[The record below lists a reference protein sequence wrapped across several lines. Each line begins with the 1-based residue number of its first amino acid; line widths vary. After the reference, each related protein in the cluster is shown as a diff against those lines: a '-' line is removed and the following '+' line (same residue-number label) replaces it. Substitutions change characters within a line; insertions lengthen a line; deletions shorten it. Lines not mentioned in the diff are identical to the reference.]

1 MPGPDDLKRYNPD
14 DLEPY
19 LLDIAGREEHEVSS
33 ESNGHVAED
42 AAVLLKLLKGR
53 LSSRILSA
61 IERGPEVFE
70 PAEGKDGS
78 SSGADAAVCT
88 ALIGEGLTD
97 KQIRDIYIAYPIG
110 TRGKYAGRGDD
121 YLTGT
126 LKNAREWVNKNG
138 KSKTTNDDAWEEPVS
153 LPEGL
158 PPVARLVP
166 SIVPKPLRGWLVDV
180 SERMQIPLDFV
191 AAAAIVVAGALVGR
205 RVGIYPK
212 RYDDW
217 LVIPNLWGAVVGR
230 PSLMKSPALA
240 EVMKPLS
247 RLVAEAYEEY
257 QEKKQAY
264 ETEVMVADATK
275 AALRDELKT
284 TAKKAVK
291 SGDHSELNEIARRSQ
306 DAELPEEPVLRR
318 YKSED
323 STVEK
328 LTEILLENARG
339 ILIHRD
345 ELSGWLRNLDKQG
358 REGDRSFYLEGWN
371 GSGSFD
377 VDRIGRGS
385 LHIPALCLSILGG
398 IQPGPIGAYVYQATQ
413 GEQGDDGLLQ
423 RFQLLVWPDTPT
435 EWHNVDRWPDAE
447 AKGRAYE
454 VFKELDTLTAE
465 DFGAAAE
472 EEGDIPAVRFTPEAQ
487 EVFDQWRSD
496 LETALRS
503 EELIPA
509 LEAHLAKYRSLMPS
523 LALLF
528 HLMDFVDGTADG
540 GAVGKEAALRAASW
554 CKYLRTHAERLY
566 SSAQNPAME
575 AARALLERIRKGEV
589 KDGSPV
595 REIYRKQWA
604 KLSSP
609 DTVYKAAEVL
619 EEFGWLRVETI
630 KTGGRATTK
639 GHLHPTLREKS

>member
-33 ESNGHVAED
+33 ERNGHVAED

-166 SIVPKPLRGWLVDV
+166 SMVPKPLRGWLVDV

-191 AAAAIVVAGALVGR
+191 AAAAIVVAGFLIGR
-205 RVGIYPK
+205 KLGIYPK

-217 LVIPNLWGAVVGR
+217 LVVPNLWGALVGR

-240 EVMKPLS
+240 EVMKPLL
-247 RLVAEAYEEY
+247 RLVAEAY
-257 QEKKQAY
+257 QDFEKATLSY
-264 ETEVMVADATK
+264 EIDVMIAEAAKDALK
-275 AALRDELKT
+275 AKLKNA
-284 TAKKAVK
+284 AKEAAS
-291 SGDHSELNEIARRSQ
+291 SGNRSKLEEIARDYR
-306 DAELPEEPVLRR
+306 DAEVPEKPILKR
-318 YKSED
+318 YKTED
-323 STVEK
+323 ATVEK
-328 LTEILLENARG
+328 ISEILLENPMG
-339 ILIHRD
+339 ILNHRD
-345 ELSGWLRNLDKQG
+345 ELSGWLYNLEKQG
-358 REGDRSFYLEGWN
+358 REGDRAFYLESWN
-371 GSGSFD
+371 GTGSFD

-398 IQPGPIGAYVYQATQ
+398 IQPGPLSTYVYQATR
-413 GEQGDDGLLQ
+413 GEKGDDGLLQ
-423 RFQLLVWPDTPT
+423 RFQLLVWPDPPT
-435 EWHNVDRWPDAE
+435 TWRNVDRRPDTE
-447 AKGRAYE
+447 ARDKAYK
-454 VFKELDTLTAE
+454 VFKQLDAL
-465 DFGAAAE
+465 D
-472 EEGDIPAVRFTPEAQ
+472 PQ
-487 EVFDQWRSD
+487 EFC
-496 LETALRS
+496 T
-503 EELIPA
+503 
-509 LEAHLAKYRSLMPS
+509 
-523 LALLF
+523 
-528 HLMDFVDGTADG
+528 
-540 GAVGKEAALRAASW
+540 
-554 CKYLRTHAERLY
+554 
-566 SSAQNPAME
+566 N
-575 AARALLERIRKGEV
+575 GEN
-589 KDGSPV
+589 
-595 REIYRKQWA
+595 E
-604 KLSSP
+604 
-609 DTVYKAAEVL
+609 
-619 EEFGWLRVETI
+619 
-630 KTGGRATTK
+630 
-639 GHLHPTLREKS
+639 

>member
-1 MPGPDDLKRYNPD
+1 LPGPDDLKRYNPD

-33 ESNGHVAED
+33 ERNGHVAED

-97 KQIRDIYIAYPIG
+97 KQIRDFYNAYPIG
-110 TRGKYAGRGDD
+110 TRGKYARRGDD

-166 SIVPKPLRGWLVDV
+166 SMVPKPLRGWLVDV

-257 QEKKQAY
+257 QEKKQPY

-284 TAKKAVK
+284 TAKKAIK
-291 SGDHSELNEIARRSQ
+291 SGDRSELNKIARRSQ

-328 LTEILLENARG
+328 LTEILLENSRG

-423 RFQLLVWPDTPT
+423 RFQVLVWPDPPAS
-435 EWHNVDRWPDAE
+435 WRNVDRWPENDA
-447 AKGRAYE
+447 KNRAYK
-454 VFKELDTLTAE
+454 VFRQLDALDPQKLGASGE
-465 DFGAAAE
+465 D
-472 EEGDIPAVRFTPEAQ
+472 EEGVPAIRFTDEAQ
-487 EVFDQWRSD
+487 GAFDQWRGE
-496 LETALRS
+496 LENRLRTAKFPS
-503 EELIPA
+503 AFES
-509 LEAHLAKYRSLMPS
+509 HLAKYRSLMPS

-528 HLMDFVDGTADG
+528 HLMDFVDGTQESD
-540 GAVGKEAALRAASW
+540 AVGLKAALRAAAW
-554 CKYLRTHAERLY
+554 CKYLETHAARLY

-575 AARALLERIRKGEV
+575 AARALLERIRKGDV
-589 KDGSPV
+589 KDGSSI

-609 DTVYKAAEVL
+609 ETVYKAAEVL
-619 EEFGWLRVETI
+619 EGFGWLRVEEN
-630 KTGGRATTK
+630 KTGGRSTK
-639 GHLHPTLREKS
+639 KVHLHPTLRAEG